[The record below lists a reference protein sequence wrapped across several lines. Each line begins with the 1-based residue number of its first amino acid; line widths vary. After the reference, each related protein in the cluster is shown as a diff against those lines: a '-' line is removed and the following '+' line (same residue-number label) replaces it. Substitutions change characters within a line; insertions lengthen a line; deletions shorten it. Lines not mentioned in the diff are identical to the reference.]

1 MLKVK
6 DCYKPS
12 ACENENC
19 CVVVVDTDFPA
30 PRGDGQ
36 YARPMFQ
43 VILPAGCYDEA
54 RHKALDRYVFNDQRP
69 AADSFEAETAKAMEV
84 VR

>member
-36 YARPMFQ
+36 YARSMFQ
-43 VILPAGCYDEA
+43 V
-54 RHKALDRYVFNDQRP
+54 
-69 AADSFEAETAKAMEV
+69 MEV